1 MPKFA
6 DMNTIKV
13 AGGGNFQFSAIRPD
27 KLGATE
33 YTLVTIVVDTS
44 SSVDAFKD
52 ELLSCIKAVVAGC
65 QRNPRADN
73 LMVRLMTF
81 NSHRQE
87 IHGFVPLRQLQADQ
101 YAPLKCQGM
110 TALYDATYDAL
121 TATVTYAEQL
131 SQYNLAVNAAIY
143 ILTDGEDNES
153 KIAPSLIAKEMQRIT
168 HQESLESL
176 VSVLVGVNTSQA
188 SVTGYLQMFK
198 DEAKLSQYV
207 DIADATPATLAKL
220 AAFVDKSIRAQ
231 SIALGTG
238 TAGYLGF

>member
-44 SSVDAFKD
+44 SSVGAFAD
-52 ELLSCIKAVVAGC
+52 ELLHCIKAVIAGC

-73 LMVRLMTF
+73 VMVRLMTF

-87 IHGFVPLRQLQADQ
+87 IHGFVPLRQLQVDQ
-101 YAPLKCQGM
+101 YVPLKCQGM

-131 SQYNLAVNAAIY
+131 SHYNLAVNAAIY

-153 KIAPSLIAKEMQRIT
+153 KIAPSLIAKEMQRIAR
-168 HQESLESL
+168 QESLESL
-176 VSVLVGVNTSQA
+176 VSVLVGVNTREA
-188 SVTGYLQMFK
+188 SVAGYLQMFK

-207 DIADATPATLAKL
+207 DITDATPDMLAKL

-231 SIALGTG
+231 SMALGSG
-238 TAGYLGF
+238 TASYLSF